1 MVSQKRINANIYY
14 SWVGVSLVL
23 APLEMASSGAQLAKV
38 TKLRSLGRVLACCAN
53 QQVAMSEYSGG
64 SSP

>member
-1 MVSQKRINANIYY
+1 MQTFTTLGWVS
-14 SWVGVSLVL
+14 VL

-38 TKLRSLGRVLACCAN
+38 TELRSLGRVLACCAN

>member
-1 MVSQKRINANIYY
+1 MQTFTTLGWVS
-14 SWVGVSLVL
+14 VL

-38 TKLRSLGRVLACCAN
+38 TKLRSLGGVLACCAN

-64 SSP
+64 SSL